1 MDKPNSA
8 AASKWLERLLESPHA
23 LLLLFFLS
31 LLESIIL
38 PLPLELI
45 LIPFMFAQRE
55 RIWLIASVTLA
66 GCLVGASIGYSVGL
80 WLFES
85 AGQWLINY
93 FGIQQAYQDYD
104 AFFASYGFWAI
115 VAVGVT
121 PIPFQ
126 VGMLTAG
133 AAAYPFL
140 LYMLASILARGIRY
154 YGLAALVLWLGEP
167 ALRLWQQHSRQVGV
181 ALTAIVIAIVSAL
194 IVF

>member
-1 MDKPNSA
+1 MEKPNSTTA
-8 AASKWLERLLESPHA
+8 TQWLERLLESRHA
-23 LLLLFFLS
+23 LLLLFILS

-55 RIWLIASVTLA
+55 RIWLIATVTLA

-80 WLFES
+80 WLFDS
-85 AGQWLINY
+85 AGQWLLDY
-93 FGIQQAYQDYD
+93 FGIQQAYQDFD
-104 AFFASYGFWAI
+104 AFFANYGFWAI

-133 AAAYPFL
+133 AAAYPFVF
-140 LYMLASILARGIRY
+140 YMLASILARGIRY

-167 ALRLWQQHSRQVGV
+167 ALKLWQQHARQVGL
-181 ALTAIVIAIVSAL
+181 ALTVVVVAIVSAV
-194 IVF
+194 IIF